1 MHETVVCMLTN
12 TTDTVLCA
20 SQSDKKKTATETD
33 GDETSTVEE
42 QKYDADSQYVRHSS
56 FSRQKSLS
64 TANGTIINSINM
76 QRARSHSSSV
86 VQMRADDND
95 TPVLTKEQLKALKDS
110 EPAAPLSAL
119 WALNKPDAIYIVIG
133 LIGAVIVGAM
143 MPVQGIIMAYL
154 QVC

>member
-1 MHETVVCMLTN
+1 MLMN
-12 TTDTVLCA
+12 NTDTVLCA
-20 SQSDKKKTATETD
+20 SQSDKKKTATATD
-33 GDETSTVEE
+33 GDETSIVEE
-42 QKYDADSQYVRHSS
+42 HEIDKDSQYVRHSS

-64 TANGTIINSINM
+64 NANGNNVNGGINM

-86 VQMRADDND
+86 VQMRVDDDD
-95 TPVLTKEQLKALKDS
+95 TPALTKEQLKAAIDS

-154 QVC
+154 QVCYLTV